1 MVLHMPST
9 GRSALPEILD
19 RSCPLPVHR
28 AVSGA
33 PLQPGKVTV
42 AVPDHHLMVVGDR
55 LLLSR
60 GPRENGH
67 RPAVDVLFRTA
78 ARTAGSRVVAVV
90 LSGALDDGTAGMI
103 AVRER
108 GGVGVAQDP
117 DDAIYGSMPSH
128 AIEVASADRKSV
140 ASGKRVD

>member
-33 PLQPGKVTV
+33 PVQPGVVTV

-78 ARTAGSRVVAVV
+78 ARTGGPRAVAGV
-90 LSGALDDGTAGMI
+90 LLRAPQIRRRAWWGKGVISGGAL
-103 AVRER
+103 
-108 GGVGVAQDP
+108 
-117 DDAIYGSMPSH
+117 SF
-128 AIEVASADRKSV
+128 
-140 ASGKRVD
+140 